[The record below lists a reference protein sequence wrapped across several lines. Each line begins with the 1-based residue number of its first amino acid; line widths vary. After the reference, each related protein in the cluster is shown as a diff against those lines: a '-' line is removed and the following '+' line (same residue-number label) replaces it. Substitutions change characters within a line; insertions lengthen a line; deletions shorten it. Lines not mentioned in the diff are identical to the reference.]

1 MCWGAAEI
9 VASAFMC
16 PLPCRLSPVG
26 GTRQLCVRAQ
36 RDRREP
42 SWDAVPAPN
51 FLAGP
56 FGAVWIPSSR
66 ASLALGEATAAR
78 KKRSNDQTGKRSL
91 RAQLFFR
98 CDFCENPDKG

>member
-1 MCWGAAEI
+1 
-9 VASAFMC
+9 
-16 PLPCRLSPVG
+16 
-26 GTRQLCVRAQ
+26 VRAQ

-66 ASLALGEATAAR
+66 ASLALVEATAAR
-78 KKRSNDQTGKRSL
+78 TKRSS
-91 RAQLFFR
+91 
-98 CDFCENPDKG
+98 